1 MKKSLLGKI
10 GASLLIL
17 SMALTGCG
25 GGSGADNAAKP
36 KEASKGDAKT
46 DASAEKKLSV
56 GYYVSG
62 NLGDSG
68 FFDSAKEGLDKAEK
82 ELGIEVKTVQGGANQ
97 SDWPTGLESMVA
109 SKKYEVIVVGTSQM
123 KETTID
129 LAKRYP
135 EQKFIYFDETITD
148 VPNIYSVRYNQ
159 REGSFLA
166 GAFAAMV
173 TTSTDLKAANPD
185 KTIGFL
191 GGMDIPIINDF
202 KAGYEQGAQF
212 IDPEVKVISSFVGD
226 FNNAPKGKEL
236 SLAQYNSQN
245 VDIIFT
251 VAGPA
256 GIGGLEAAKESG
268 KYAIG
273 VNSNQNMVQPGH
285 VLTSMLKNVGN
296 SIYRAIDLYKKGD
309 LPFGQNESL
318 GIYEEGVGLAK
329 DDLYNEHVPQAI
341 RDKMDELQVKVVSG
355 EIKIEQD

>member
-1 MKKSLLGKI
+1 MKKHLLGKV
-10 GASLLIL
+10 GASLLAL
-17 SMALTGCG
+17 SMILAGCG
-25 GGSGADNAAKP
+25 GGSGNENAAKP
-36 KEASKGDAKT
+36 GNAKNEAKGDA
-46 DASAEKKLSV
+46 SADKKLAV

-68 FFDSAKEGLDKAEK
+68 FFDSAKEGLDRAEK
-82 ELGIEVKTVQGGANQ
+82 DLGVEVKTVQGGANQ

-148 VPNIYSVRYNQ
+148 VPNIYSVKYNQ

-173 TTSTDLKAANPD
+173 TTSKDLDKANPD

-202 KAGYEQGAQF
+202 KAGYEQGAHF

-236 SLAQYNSQN
+236 SLAQFNSQN
-245 VDIIFT
+245 VDIIFN

-256 GIGGLEAAKESG
+256 GIGGLEAAKEAN

-296 SIYRAIDLYKKGD
+296 SIYRALDLYKKD
-309 LPFGQNESL
+309 QLPFGENESL

-329 DDLYNEHVPQAI
+329 DDLYNQYVPQAI
-341 RDKMDELQVKVVSG
+341 RDKMDEIQVKVVSG
-355 EIKIEQD
+355 EIKIN